1 MMMKKTGKLGRQVLH
16 SLAAMS
22 VLCAGGLFASGNAE
36 AAAVQ
41 EADVYNNKTIDTAYN
56 ISADQFNP
64 GQDAGLIITTS
75 DPDASSW
82 GVDVGTVNFNGA
94 VNIET
99 STDAGVKSA
108 LSIDKTRADIGTL
121 NFNNDLTLKAAAG
134 QYAIYIQDDSGGT
147 GRYLTLDINTNGNS
161 TVQITGDI
169 YGQKEQGQY
178 QNLEVNINLNLT
190 NERSYWAGD
199 FVSPGNG
206 FRTDLRLSNGAVW
219 YPGKD
224 VYKINSTPNW
234 SDDDQ
239 FTIESDGGIIDIYHS
254 QPGEARQNKES
265 GRTFTVKDIDFDDF
279 SGANGTTFRI
289 GSNIE
294 AGWSDKIVLNG
305 KAGITGTDQY
315 YIQIVADPSI
325 KSADATI
332 DLASQKIVVA
342 QIDGTNLTKDNTN
355 FTGKTYE
362 GAEID
367 AGLTIID
374 LTPEL
379 KYDDASS
386 GWIIDKMK
394 VGKGSSGEKGS
405 ALVLAEAGAANSMN
419 IASAWRGE
427 NNDLLRRMG
436 DLRGSSDEAGA
447 WVRMYGGEN
456 KVSRGQSTNMTYK
469 AVQGG
474 YDKATTLKNGRLFTG
489 FAVSHLD
496 GDASGSGIDGD
507 INSTMFGLYGSYAGN
522 RGHFADLIVKY
533 GRVNSDF
540 NTDKNGNS
548 YDSDYGSN
556 GFSIT
561 TEYGYRQNLKDDFYI
576 EPQAELTYSHIGSS
590 DYTMSLNGKEGAAVY
605 NDAFKSLIGRVG
617 FTLGRQQ
624 EAGNIYAK
632 LSLAHEFQGD
642 IATQASYG
650 DVTRNYTTGGSDT
663 WVEYGIGFNNKLSK
677 GTNLYGEIER
687 TTGSIVKT
695 KWRANLGLR
704 YSF

>member
-22 VLCAGGLFASGNAE
+22 VLCAGGLFATGNAE

-56 ISADQFNP
+56 ISADQFNA
-64 GQDAGLIITTS
+64 GQNAGLFITTS
-75 DPDASSW
+75 DPKAQY
-82 GVDVGTVNFNGA
+82 GADVGTVDFNWA

-99 STDAGVKSA
+99 STASA
-108 LSIDKTRADIGTL
+108 LFIDGTKVFDGTL

-134 QYAIYIQDDSGGT
+134 QYAIYIQDNRGT
-147 GRYLTLDINTNGNS
+147 NASCTLNINPNGKS
-161 TVQITGDI
+161 TVRITGDI
-169 YGQKEQGQY
+169 YPEISQGGTDR
-178 QNLEVNINLNLT
+178 VVNLNLA
-190 NERSYWAGD
+190 NEQSYWAGD
-199 FVSPGNG
+199 IDDEHLTEKKLN
-206 FRTDLRLSNGAVW
+206 TNLKLSNGAVW
-219 YPGKD
+219 YTGKD
-224 VYKINSTPNW
+224 AYKINTE
-234 SDDDQ
+234 SDDI
-239 FTIESDGGIIDIYHS
+239 FTIKSDSGIIDIYHS
-254 QPGEARQNKES
+254 QPGEARQNKDS
-265 GRTFTVKDIDFDDF
+265 GRTFTVNDVDDDF

-332 DLASQKIVVA
+332 DLASKKIVLA
-342 QIDGTNLTKDNTN
+342 QVDGTNLTKDNTK

-379 KYDDASS
+379 KYDDTSS

-405 ALVLAEAGAANSMN
+405 ALVMAEAGAANSMN

-632 LSLAHEFQGD
+632 LSLGHEFQGD

-663 WVEYGIGFNNKLSK
+663 WIEYGIGFNNQLSK

>member
-22 VLCAGGLFASGNAE
+22 VLCAGGLFATGNAE

-56 ISADQFNP
+56 ISADQFNA
-64 GQDAGLIITTS
+64 GQNAGLFITTS
-75 DPDASSW
+75 DPKAQY
-82 GVDVGTVNFNGA
+82 GADVGTVDFNGA

-99 STDAGVKSA
+99 STASA
-108 LSIDKTRADIGTL
+108 LFIDGTKVFDGTL

-134 QYAIYIQDDSGGT
+134 QYAIYIQDNRGT
-147 GRYLTLDINTNGNS
+147 NASCTLNINPNGKS
-161 TVQITGDI
+161 TVRITGDI
-169 YGQKEQGQY
+169 YPEISQGGTDR
-178 QNLEVNINLNLT
+178 VVNLNLA
-190 NERSYWAGD
+190 NEQSYWAGD
-199 FVSPGNG
+199 IDDEHLTEKKLN
-206 FRTDLRLSNGAVW
+206 TNLKLSNGAVW
-219 YPGKD
+219 YTGKD
-224 VYKINSTPNW
+224 AYKINTE
-234 SDDDQ
+234 SDDI
-239 FTIESDGGIIDIYHS
+239 FTIKSDSGIIDIYHS
-254 QPGEARQNKES
+254 QPGEARQNKDS
-265 GRTFTVKDIDFDDF
+265 GRTFTVNDVDDDF

-332 DLASQKIVVA
+332 DLASKKIVLA
-342 QIDGTNLTKDNTN
+342 QVDGTNLTKDNTK

-379 KYDDASS
+379 KYDDTSS

-405 ALVLAEAGAANSMN
+405 ALVMAEAGAANSMN

-456 KVSRGQSTNMTYK
+456 KVSRGQSTNMTYR

-663 WVEYGIGFNNKLSK
+663 WIEYGIGFNNQLSK

>member
-1 MMMKKTGKLGRQVLH
+1 MKKTGKLGRQVLH

-22 VLCAGGLFASGNAE
+22 VLCAGGLFATGNAE

-56 ISADQFNP
+56 ISADQFNA
-64 GQDAGLIITTS
+64 GQNAGLFITTS
-75 DPDASSW
+75 DPKAQY
-82 GVDVGTVNFNGA
+82 GADVGTVDFNGA

-99 STDAGVKSA
+99 STASA
-108 LSIDKTRADIGTL
+108 LFIDGTKVFDGTL

-134 QYAIYIQDDSGGT
+134 QYAIYIQDNRGT
-147 GRYLTLDINTNGNS
+147 NASCTLNINPNGKS
-161 TVQITGDI
+161 TVRITGDI
-169 YGQKEQGQY
+169 YPEISQGGTDR
-178 QNLEVNINLNLT
+178 VVNLNLA
-190 NERSYWAGD
+190 NEQSYWAGD
-199 FVSPGNG
+199 IDDEHLTEKKLN
-206 FRTDLRLSNGAVW
+206 TNLKLSNGAVW
-219 YPGKD
+219 YTGKD
-224 VYKINSTPNW
+224 AYKINTE
-234 SDDDQ
+234 SDDI
-239 FTIESDGGIIDIYHS
+239 FTIKSDSGIIDIYHS
-254 QPGEARQNKES
+254 QPGEARQNKDS
-265 GRTFTVKDIDFDDF
+265 GRTFTVNDVDDDF

-332 DLASQKIVVA
+332 DLASKKIVLA
-342 QIDGTNLTKDNTN
+342 QVDGTNLTKDNTK

-379 KYDDASS
+379 KYDDTSS

-405 ALVLAEAGAANSMN
+405 ALVMAEAGAANSMN

-533 GRVNSDF
+533 GRVNRDF

-663 WVEYGIGFNNKLSK
+663 WIEYGIGFNNQLSK

>member
-22 VLCAGGLFASGNAE
+22 VLCAGGLFATGNAE

-56 ISADQFNP
+56 ISADQFNA
-64 GQDAGLIITTS
+64 GQNAGLFITTS
-75 DPDASSW
+75 DPKAQY
-82 GVDVGTVNFNGA
+82 GADVGTVDFNGA

-99 STDAGVKSA
+99 STASA
-108 LSIDKTRADIGTL
+108 LFIDGTKVFDGTL

-134 QYAIYIQDDSGGT
+134 QYAIYIQDNRGT
-147 GRYLTLDINTNGNS
+147 NASCTLNINPNGKS
-161 TVQITGDI
+161 TVRITGDI
-169 YGQKEQGQY
+169 YPEISQGGTDR
-178 QNLEVNINLNLT
+178 VVNLNLA
-190 NERSYWAGD
+190 NEQSYWAGD
-199 FVSPGNG
+199 IDDEHLTEKKLN
-206 FRTDLRLSNGAVW
+206 TNLKLSNGAVW
-219 YPGKD
+219 YTGKD
-224 VYKINSTPNW
+224 AYKINTE
-234 SDDDQ
+234 SDDI
-239 FTIESDGGIIDIYHS
+239 FTIKSDSGIIDIYHS
-254 QPGEARQNKES
+254 QPGEARQNKDS
-265 GRTFTVKDIDFDDF
+265 GRTFTVNDVDDDF

-332 DLASQKIVVA
+332 DLASKKIVLA
-342 QIDGTNLTKDNTN
+342 QVDGTNLTKDNTK

-379 KYDDASS
+379 KYDDTSS

-405 ALVLAEAGAANSMN
+405 ALVMAEAGAANSMN

-507 INSTMFGLYGSYAGN
+507 INSTMFGLYGSYVGN

-590 DYTMSLNGKEGAAVY
+590 DYTMSLNGKEGVAVY

-632 LSLAHEFQGD
+632 LLLAHEFQGD

-663 WVEYGIGFNNKLSK
+663 WIEYGIGFNNQLSK

>member
-22 VLCAGGLFASGNAE
+22 VLCAGGLFATGNAE

-56 ISADQFNP
+56 ISADQFNA
-64 GQDAGLIITTS
+64 GQNAGLFITTS
-75 DPDASSW
+75 DPKAQY
-82 GVDVGTVNFNGA
+82 GADVGTVDFNGA

-99 STDAGVKSA
+99 STASA
-108 LSIDKTRADIGTL
+108 LFIDGTKVFDGTL

-134 QYAIYIQDDSGGT
+134 QYAIYIQDNRGT
-147 GRYLTLDINTNGNS
+147 NASCTLNINPNGKS
-161 TVQITGDI
+161 TVRITGDI
-169 YGQKEQGQY
+169 YPEISQGGTDR
-178 QNLEVNINLNLT
+178 VVNLNLA
-190 NERSYWAGD
+190 NEQSYWAGD
-199 FVSPGNG
+199 IDDEHLTEKKLN
-206 FRTDLRLSNGAVW
+206 TNLKLSNGAVW
-219 YPGKD
+219 YTGKD
-224 VYKINSTPNW
+224 AYKINTE
-234 SDDDQ
+234 SDDI
-239 FTIESDGGIIDIYHS
+239 FTIKSDSGIIDIYHS
-254 QPGEARQNKES
+254 QPGEARQNKDS
-265 GRTFTVKDIDFDDF
+265 GRTFTVNDVDDDF

-332 DLASQKIVVA
+332 DLASKKIVLA
-342 QIDGTNLTKDNTN
+342 QVDGTNLTKDNTK

-379 KYDDASS
+379 KYDDTSS

-394 VGKGSSGEKGS
+394 VGKGS
-405 ALVLAEAGAANSMN
+405 ALVMAEAGAANSMN

-663 WVEYGIGFNNKLSK
+663 WIEYGIGFNNQLSK

>member
-1 MMMKKTGKLGRQVLH
+1 MMMKKTGKLGRQGLH

-22 VLCAGGLFASGNAE
+22 VLCAGGLFATGNAE

-56 ISADQFNP
+56 ISADQFNA
-64 GQDAGLIITTS
+64 GQNAGLFITTS
-75 DPDASSW
+75 DPKAQY
-82 GVDVGTVNFNGA
+82 GADVGTVDFNGA

-99 STDAGVKSA
+99 STASA
-108 LSIDKTRADIGTL
+108 LFIDGTKVFDGTL

-134 QYAIYIQDDSGGT
+134 QYAIYIQDNRGT
-147 GRYLTLDINTNGNS
+147 NASCTLNINPNGKS
-161 TVQITGDI
+161 TVRITGDI
-169 YGQKEQGQY
+169 YPEISQGGTDR
-178 QNLEVNINLNLT
+178 VVNLNLA
-190 NERSYWAGD
+190 NEQSYWAGD
-199 FVSPGNG
+199 IDDEHLTEKKLN
-206 FRTDLRLSNGAVW
+206 TNLKLSNGAVW
-219 YPGKD
+219 YTGKD
-224 VYKINSTPNW
+224 AYKINTE
-234 SDDDQ
+234 SDDI
-239 FTIESDGGIIDIYHS
+239 FTIKSDSGIIDIYHS
-254 QPGEARQNKES
+254 QPGEARQNKDS
-265 GRTFTVKDIDFDDF
+265 GRTFTVNDVDDDF

-332 DLASQKIVVA
+332 DLASKKIVLA
-342 QIDGTNLTKDNTN
+342 QVDGTNLTKDNTK

-379 KYDDASS
+379 KYDDTSS

-405 ALVLAEAGAANSMN
+405 ALVMAEAGAANSMN

-663 WVEYGIGFNNKLSK
+663 WIEYGIGFNNQLSK

>member
-22 VLCAGGLFASGNAE
+22 VLCAGGLFATGNAE

-56 ISADQFNP
+56 ISADQFNA
-64 GQDAGLIITTS
+64 GQNAGLFITTS
-75 DPDASSW
+75 DPKAQY
-82 GVDVGTVNFNGA
+82 GADVGTVDFNGA

-99 STDAGVKSA
+99 STASA
-108 LSIDKTRADIGTL
+108 LFIDGTKVFDGTL

-134 QYAIYIQDDSGGT
+134 QYAIYIQDNRGT
-147 GRYLTLDINTNGNS
+147 NASCTLNINPNGKS
-161 TVQITGDI
+161 TVRITGDI
-169 YGQKEQGQY
+169 YPEISQGGTDR
-178 QNLEVNINLNLT
+178 VVNLNLA
-190 NERSYWAGD
+190 NEQSYWAGD
-199 FVSPGNG
+199 IDDEHLTEKKLN
-206 FRTDLRLSNGAVW
+206 TNLKLSNEAVW
-219 YPGKD
+219 YTEKD
-224 VYKINSTPNW
+224 AYKINTE
-234 SDDDQ
+234 SDDI
-239 FTIESDGGIIDIYHS
+239 FTIKSDSGIIDIYHS
-254 QPGEARQNKES
+254 QPGEARQNKDS
-265 GRTFTVKDIDFDDF
+265 GRTFTVNDVDDDF

-332 DLASQKIVVA
+332 DLASKKIVLA
-342 QIDGTNLTKDNTN
+342 QVDGTNLTKDNTK

-379 KYDDASS
+379 KYDDTSS

-405 ALVLAEAGAANSMN
+405 ALVMAEAGAANSMN

-663 WVEYGIGFNNKLSK
+663 WIEYGIGFNNQLSK

>member
-1 MMMKKTGKLGRQVLH
+1 MKKTGKLGRQVLH

-56 ISADQFNP
+56 ISADQFNA
-64 GQDAGLIITTS
+64 GQNAGLFITTS
-75 DPDASSW
+75 DPKAQY
-82 GVDVGTVNFNGA
+82 GADVGTVDFNGA

-99 STDAGVKSA
+99 STASA
-108 LSIDKTRADIGTL
+108 FFIDGTKVFSGTL

-134 QYAIYIQDDSGGT
+134 QYAIYIQDNRGT
-147 GRYLTLDINTNGNS
+147 NASCTLNINPNGNS
-161 TVQITGDI
+161 TVRITGDI
-169 YGQKEQGQY
+169 YPEISQGGTDR
-178 QNLEVNINLNLT
+178 VVNLNLT
-190 NERSYWAGD
+190 NEQSYWAGD
-199 FVSPGNG
+199 IDDEHLTEKKLN
-206 FRTDLRLSNGAVW
+206 TNLKLSNGAVW
-219 YPGKD
+219 YTGKD
-224 VYKINSTPNW
+224 AYKINTE
-234 SDDDQ
+234 SDDI
-239 FTIESDGGIIDIYHS
+239 FTIKSDSGIIDIYHS
-254 QPGEARQNKES
+254 QPGEARQNKDS
-265 GRTFTVKDIDFDDF
+265 GRTFTVNDVDDDF

-447 WVRMYGGEN
+447 WVRMY
-456 KVSRGQSTNMTYK
+456 
-469 AVQGG
+469 
-474 YDKATTLKNGRLFTG
+474 
-489 FAVSHLD
+489 

>member
-22 VLCAGGLFASGNAE
+22 VLCAGGLFATGNAE

-56 ISADQFNP
+56 ISADQFNA
-64 GQDAGLIITTS
+64 GQNAGLFITTS
-75 DPDASSW
+75 DPKAQY
-82 GVDVGTVNFNGA
+82 GADVGTVDFNGA

-99 STDAGVKSA
+99 STASA
-108 LSIDKTRADIGTL
+108 LFIDGTKVFDGTL

-134 QYAIYIQDDSGGT
+134 QYAIYIQDNRGT
-147 GRYLTLDINTNGNS
+147 NASCTLNINPNGKS
-161 TVQITGDI
+161 TVRITGDI
-169 YGQKEQGQY
+169 YPEISQGGTDR
-178 QNLEVNINLNLT
+178 VVNLNLA
-190 NERSYWAGD
+190 NEQSYWAGD
-199 FVSPGNG
+199 IDDEHLTEKKLN
-206 FRTDLRLSNGAVW
+206 TNLKLSNGAVW
-219 YPGKD
+219 YTGKD
-224 VYKINSTPNW
+224 AYKINTE
-234 SDDDQ
+234 SDDI
-239 FTIESDGGIIDIYHS
+239 FTIKSDSGIIDIYHS
-254 QPGEARQNKES
+254 QPGEARQNKDS
-265 GRTFTVKDIDFDDF
+265 GRTFTVNDVDDDF

-305 KAGITGTDQY
+305 KAGLTGTDQY

-332 DLASQKIVVA
+332 DLASKKIVLA
-342 QIDGTNLTKDNTN
+342 QVDGTNLTKDNTK

-379 KYDDASS
+379 KYDDTSS

-405 ALVLAEAGAANSMN
+405 ALVMAEAGAANSMN

-663 WVEYGIGFNNKLSK
+663 WIEYGIGFNNQLSK

>member
-22 VLCAGGLFASGNAE
+22 VLCAGGLFATGNAE

-56 ISADQFNP
+56 ISADQFNA
-64 GQDAGLIITTS
+64 GQNAGLFITTS
-75 DPDASSW
+75 DPKAQY
-82 GVDVGTVNFNGA
+82 GADVGTVDFNGA

-99 STDAGVKSA
+99 STASA
-108 LSIDKTRADIGTL
+108 LFIDGTKVFDGTL

-134 QYAIYIQDDSGGT
+134 QYAIYIQDNRGT
-147 GRYLTLDINTNGNS
+147 NASCTLNINPNGKS
-161 TVQITGDI
+161 TVRITGDI
-169 YGQKEQGQY
+169 YPEISQGGTDR
-178 QNLEVNINLNLT
+178 VVNLNLA
-190 NERSYWAGD
+190 NEQSYWAGD
-199 FVSPGNG
+199 IDDEHLTEKKLN
-206 FRTDLRLSNGAVW
+206 TNLKLSNGAVW
-219 YPGKD
+219 YTGKD
-224 VYKINSTPNW
+224 AYKINTE
-234 SDDDQ
+234 SDDI
-239 FTIESDGGIIDIYHS
+239 FTIKSDSGIIDIYHS
-254 QPGEARQNKES
+254 QPGEARQNKDS
-265 GRTFTVKDIDFDDF
+265 GRTFTVNDVDDDF

-332 DLASQKIVVA
+332 DLASKKIVLA
-342 QIDGTNLTKDNTN
+342 QVDGTNLTKDNTK

-379 KYDDASS
+379 KYDDTSS

-405 ALVLAEAGAANSMN
+405 ALVMAEAGAANSMN

-663 WVEYGIGFNNKLSK
+663 WIEYGIGFNNQLSK
-677 GTNLYGEIER
+677 GTNLYGEIAR

>member
-56 ISADQFNP
+56 ISADQFNA
-64 GQDAGLIITTS
+64 GQNAGLFITTS
-75 DPDASSW
+75 DPKAQY
-82 GVDVGTVNFNGA
+82 GADVGTVDFNGA

-99 STDAGVKSA
+99 STASA
-108 LSIDKTRADIGTL
+108 FFIDGTKVFSGTL

-134 QYAIYIQDDSGGT
+134 QYAIYIQDNRGT
-147 GRYLTLDINTNGNS
+147 NASCTLNINPNGNS
-161 TVQITGDI
+161 TVRITGDI
-169 YGQKEQGQY
+169 YPEISQGGTDR
-178 QNLEVNINLNLT
+178 VVNLNLT
-190 NERSYWAGD
+190 NEQSYWAGD
-199 FVSPGNG
+199 IDDEHLTEKKLN
-206 FRTDLRLSNGAVW
+206 TNLKLSNGAVW
-219 YPGKD
+219 YTGKD
-224 VYKINSTPNW
+224 AYKINTE
-234 SDDDQ
+234 SDDI
-239 FTIESDGGIIDIYHS
+239 FTIKSDSGIIDIYHS
-254 QPGEARQNKES
+254 QPGEARQNKDS
-265 GRTFTVKDIDFDDF
+265 GRTFTVNDVDDDF

-447 WVRMYGGEN
+447 WVRMYG
-456 KVSRGQSTNMTYK
+456 
-469 AVQGG
+469 
-474 YDKATTLKNGRLFTG
+474 
-489 FAVSHLD
+489 
-496 GDASGSGIDGD
+496 DASGSGIDGD

-540 NTDKNGNS
+540 KTDKNGNS

-617 FTLGRQQ
+617 FTLGR
-624 EAGNIYAK
+624 
-632 LSLAHEFQGD
+632 
-642 IATQASYG
+642 
-650 DVTRNYTTGGSDT
+650 
-663 WVEYGIGFNNKLSK
+663 
-677 GTNLYGEIER
+677 
-687 TTGSIVKT
+687 
-695 KWRANLGLR
+695 
-704 YSF
+704 

>member
-1 MMMKKTGKLGRQVLH
+1 MKKTGKLGRQVLH

-22 VLCAGGLFASGNAE
+22 VLCAGGLFATGNAE

-56 ISADQFNP
+56 ISADQFNA
-64 GQDAGLIITTS
+64 GQNAGLFITTS
-75 DPDASSW
+75 DPKAQY
-82 GVDVGTVNFNGA
+82 GADVGTVDFNGA

-99 STDAGVKSA
+99 STASA
-108 LSIDKTRADIGTL
+108 LFIDGTKVFDGTL

-134 QYAIYIQDDSGGT
+134 QYAIYIQDNRGT
-147 GRYLTLDINTNGNS
+147 NASCTLNINPNGKS
-161 TVQITGDI
+161 TVRITGDI
-169 YGQKEQGQY
+169 YPEISQGGTDR
-178 QNLEVNINLNLT
+178 VVNLNLT
-190 NERSYWAGD
+190 NEQSYWAGD
-199 FVSPGNG
+199 IDDEHLTEKKLN
-206 FRTDLRLSNGAVW
+206 TNLKLSNGAVW
-219 YPGKD
+219 YTGKD
-224 VYKINSTPNW
+224 AYKINTE
-234 SDDDQ
+234 SDDI
-239 FTIESDGGIIDIYHS
+239 FTIKSDSGIIDIYHS
-254 QPGEARQNKES
+254 QPGEARQNKDS
-265 GRTFTVKDIDFDDF
+265 GRTFTVNDVDDDF

-332 DLASQKIVVA
+332 DLASKKIVVA
-342 QIDGTNLTKDNTN
+342 QVDGTNLTKDNTK

-362 GAEID
+362 EAEID

-379 KYDDASS
+379 KYDDTSS

-405 ALVLAEAGAANSMN
+405 ALVMAEAGAANSMN

-663 WVEYGIGFNNKLSK
+663 WIEYGIGFNNQLSK

-695 KWRANLGLR
+695 KWRTNLGLR

>member
-22 VLCAGGLFASGNAE
+22 VLCAGGLFATGNAE

-56 ISADQFNP
+56 ISADQFNA
-64 GQDAGLIITTS
+64 GQNAGLFITTS
-75 DPDASSW
+75 DPKAQY
-82 GVDVGTVNFNGA
+82 GADVGTVDFNGA

-99 STDAGVKSA
+99 STASA
-108 LSIDKTRADIGTL
+108 LFIDGTKVFDGTL

-134 QYAIYIQDDSGGT
+134 QYAIYIQDNRGT
-147 GRYLTLDINTNGNS
+147 NASCTLNINPNGKS
-161 TVQITGDI
+161 TVRITGDI
-169 YGQKEQGQY
+169 YPEISQGGTDR
-178 QNLEVNINLNLT
+178 VVNLNLA
-190 NERSYWAGD
+190 NEQSYWAGD
-199 FVSPGNG
+199 IDDEHLTEKKLN
-206 FRTDLRLSNGAVW
+206 TNLKLSNGAVW
-219 YPGKD
+219 YTGKD
-224 VYKINSTPNW
+224 AYKINTE
-234 SDDDQ
+234 SDDI
-239 FTIESDGGIIDIYHS
+239 FTIKSDSGIIDIYHS
-254 QPGEARQNKES
+254 QPGEARQNKDS
-265 GRTFTVKDIDFDDF
+265 GRTFTVNDVDDDF

-294 AGWSDKIVLNG
+294 AGWSDKILLNG

-332 DLASQKIVVA
+332 DLASKKIVLA
-342 QIDGTNLTKDNTN
+342 QVDGTNLTKDNTK

-379 KYDDASS
+379 KYDDTSS

-405 ALVLAEAGAANSMN
+405 ALVMAEAGAANSMN

-663 WVEYGIGFNNKLSK
+663 WIEYGIGFNNQLSK

>member
-22 VLCAGGLFASGNAE
+22 VLCAGGLFATGNAE

-56 ISADQFNP
+56 ISADQFNA
-64 GQDAGLIITTS
+64 GQNAGLFITTS
-75 DPDASSW
+75 DPKAQY
-82 GVDVGTVNFNGA
+82 GADVGTVDFNGA

-99 STDAGVKSA
+99 STASA
-108 LSIDKTRADIGTL
+108 LFIDGTKVFDGTL

-134 QYAIYIQDDSGGT
+134 QYAIYIQDNRGT
-147 GRYLTLDINTNGNS
+147 NASCTLNINPNGKS
-161 TVQITGDI
+161 TVRITGDI
-169 YGQKEQGQY
+169 YPEISQGGTDR
-178 QNLEVNINLNLT
+178 VVNLNLT
-190 NERSYWAGD
+190 NEQSYWAGD
-199 FVSPGNG
+199 IDDEHLTEKKLDTN
-206 FRTDLRLSNGAVW
+206 LKLSNGAVW
-219 YPGKD
+219 YTGKD
-224 VYKINSTPNW
+224 AYKINTE
-234 SDDDQ
+234 SDDI
-239 FTIESDGGIIDIYHS
+239 FTIKSDSGIIDIYHS
-254 QPGEARQNKES
+254 QPGEARQNKDS
-265 GRTFTVKDIDFDDF
+265 GRTFTVNDVDDDF

-332 DLASQKIVVA
+332 DLASKKIVVA
-342 QIDGTNLTKDNTN
+342 QVDGTNLTKDNTK

-379 KYDDASS
+379 KYDDTSS

-405 ALVLAEAGAANSMN
+405 ALVMAEAGAANSMN

-663 WVEYGIGFNNKLSK
+663 WIEYGIGFNNQLSK

-695 KWRANLGLR
+695 KWRTNLGLR

>member
-22 VLCAGGLFASGNAE
+22 VLCAGGLFATGNAE

-56 ISADQFNP
+56 ISADQFNA
-64 GQDAGLIITTS
+64 GQNAGLFITTS
-75 DPDASSW
+75 DPKAQY
-82 GVDVGTVNFNGA
+82 GADVGTVDFNGA

-99 STDAGVKSA
+99 STASA
-108 LSIDKTRADIGTL
+108 LFIDGTKVFDGTL

-134 QYAIYIQDDSGGT
+134 QYAIYIQDNRGT
-147 GRYLTLDINTNGNS
+147 NASCTLNINPNGKS
-161 TVQITGDI
+161 TVRITGDI
-169 YGQKEQGQY
+169 YPEISQGGTDR
-178 QNLEVNINLNLT
+178 VVNLNLA
-190 NERSYWAGD
+190 NEQSYWAGD
-199 FVSPGNG
+199 IDDEHLTEKKLN
-206 FRTDLRLSNGAVW
+206 TNLKLSNGAVW
-219 YPGKD
+219 YTGKD
-224 VYKINSTPNW
+224 AYKINTE
-234 SDDDQ
+234 SDDI
-239 FTIESDGGIIDIYHS
+239 FTIKSDSGIIDIYHS
-254 QPGEARQNKES
+254 QPGEARQNKDS
-265 GRTFTVKDIDFDDF
+265 GRTFTVNDVDDDF

-332 DLASQKIVVA
+332 DLASKKIVLA
-342 QIDGTNLTKDNTN
+342 QVDGTNLTKDNTK

-379 KYDDASS
+379 KYDDISS

-405 ALVLAEAGAANSMN
+405 ALVMAEAGAANSMN

-663 WVEYGIGFNNKLSK
+663 WIEYGIGFNNQLSK

>member
-22 VLCAGGLFASGNAE
+22 VLCAGGLFATGNAE

-56 ISADQFNP
+56 ISADQFNA
-64 GQDAGLIITTS
+64 GQNAGLFITTS
-75 DPDASSW
+75 DPKAQY
-82 GVDVGTVNFNGA
+82 GADVGTVDFNGA

-99 STDAGVKSA
+99 STASA
-108 LSIDKTRADIGTL
+108 LFIDGTKVFDGTL

-134 QYAIYIQDDSGGT
+134 QYAIYIQDNRGT
-147 GRYLTLDINTNGNS
+147 NASCTLNINPNGKS
-161 TVQITGDI
+161 TVRITGDI
-169 YGQKEQGQY
+169 YPEISQGGTDR
-178 QNLEVNINLNLT
+178 VVNLNLA
-190 NERSYWAGD
+190 NEQSYWAGD
-199 FVSPGNG
+199 IDDEHLTEKKLN
-206 FRTDLRLSNGAVW
+206 TNLKLSNGAVW
-219 YPGKD
+219 YTGKD
-224 VYKINSTPNW
+224 AYKINTE
-234 SDDDQ
+234 SDDI
-239 FTIESDGGIIDIYHS
+239 FTIKSDSGIIDIYHS
-254 QPGEARQNKES
+254 QPGEARQNKDS
-265 GRTFTVKDIDFDDF
+265 GRTFTVNDVDDDF

-332 DLASQKIVVA
+332 DLASKKIVLA
-342 QIDGTNLTKDNTN
+342 QVDGTNLTKDNTK

-379 KYDDASS
+379 KYDDTSS

-405 ALVLAEAGAANSMN
+405 ALVMAEAGAANSMN

-632 LSLAHEFQGD
+632 LSLGHEFQGD

-663 WVEYGIGFNNKLSK
+663 WIEYGIGFNNQLSK

>member
-22 VLCAGGLFASGNAE
+22 VLCAGGLFATGNAE

-56 ISADQFNP
+56 ISADQFNA
-64 GQDAGLIITTS
+64 GQNAGLFITTS
-75 DPDASSW
+75 DPKAQY
-82 GVDVGTVNFNGA
+82 GADVGTVDFNGA

-99 STDAGVKSA
+99 STASA
-108 LSIDKTRADIGTL
+108 LFIDGTKVFDGTL

-134 QYAIYIQDDSGGT
+134 QYAIYIQDNRGT
-147 GRYLTLDINTNGNS
+147 NASCTLNINPNGKS
-161 TVQITGDI
+161 TVRITGDI
-169 YGQKEQGQY
+169 YPEISQGGTDR
-178 QNLEVNINLNLT
+178 VVNLNLT
-190 NERSYWAGD
+190 NEQSYWAGD
-199 FVSPGNG
+199 IDDEHLTEKKLN
-206 FRTDLRLSNGAVW
+206 TNLKLSNGAVW
-219 YPGKD
+219 YTGKD
-224 VYKINSTPNW
+224 AYKINTE
-234 SDDDQ
+234 SDDI
-239 FTIESDGGIIDIYHS
+239 FTIKSDSGIIDIYHS
-254 QPGEARQNKES
+254 QPGEARQNKDS
-265 GRTFTVKDIDFDDF
+265 GRTFTVNDVDDDF

-332 DLASQKIVVA
+332 DLASKKIVVA
-342 QIDGTNLTKDNTN
+342 QVDGTNLTKDNTK

-362 GAEID
+362 RAEID

-379 KYDDASS
+379 KYDDTSS

-405 ALVLAEAGAANSMN
+405 ALVMAEAGAANSMN

-624 EAGNIYAK
+624 EVGNIYAK

-663 WVEYGIGFNNKLSK
+663 WIEYGIGFNNQLSK

>member
-56 ISADQFNP
+56 ISADQFNA
-64 GQDAGLIITTS
+64 GQNAGLFITTS
-75 DPDASSW
+75 DPKAQY
-82 GVDVGTVNFNGA
+82 GADVGTVDFNGA

-99 STDAGVKSA
+99 STASA
-108 LSIDKTRADIGTL
+108 FFIDGTKVFSGTL

-134 QYAIYIQDDSGGT
+134 QYAIYIQDNRGT
-147 GRYLTLDINTNGNS
+147 NASCTLNINPNGNS
-161 TVQITGDI
+161 TVRITGDI
-169 YGQKEQGQY
+169 YPEISQGGTDR
-178 QNLEVNINLNLT
+178 VVNLNLT
-190 NERSYWAGD
+190 NEQSYWAGD
-199 FVSPGNG
+199 IDDEHLTEKKLN
-206 FRTDLRLSNGAVW
+206 TNLKLSNGAVW
-219 YPGKD
+219 YTGKD
-224 VYKINSTPNW
+224 AYKINTE
-234 SDDDQ
+234 SDDI
-239 FTIESDGGIIDIYHS
+239 FTIKSDSGIIDIYHS
-254 QPGEARQNKES
+254 QPGEARQNKDS
-265 GRTFTVKDIDFDDF
+265 GRTFTVNDVDDDF

-427 NNDLLRRMG
+427 NNDLLHRMG

-447 WVRMYGGEN
+447 WVRMY
-456 KVSRGQSTNMTYK
+456 
-469 AVQGG
+469 
-474 YDKATTLKNGRLFTG
+474 
-489 FAVSHLD
+489 

-617 FTLGRQQ
+617 FTLGR
-624 EAGNIYAK
+624 
-632 LSLAHEFQGD
+632 
-642 IATQASYG
+642 
-650 DVTRNYTTGGSDT
+650 
-663 WVEYGIGFNNKLSK
+663 
-677 GTNLYGEIER
+677 
-687 TTGSIVKT
+687 
-695 KWRANLGLR
+695 
-704 YSF
+704 

>member
-22 VLCAGGLFASGNAE
+22 VLCAGGLFATGNAE

-56 ISADQFNP
+56 ISADQFNA
-64 GQDAGLIITTS
+64 GQNAGLFITTS
-75 DPDASSW
+75 DPKAQY
-82 GVDVGTVNFNGA
+82 GADVGTVDFNGA

-99 STDAGVKSA
+99 STASA
-108 LSIDKTRADIGTL
+108 LFIDGTKVFDGTL

-134 QYAIYIQDDSGGT
+134 QYAIYIQDNRGT
-147 GRYLTLDINTNGNS
+147 NASCTLNINHNGKS
-161 TVQITGDI
+161 TVRITGDI
-169 YGQKEQGQY
+169 YPEISQGGTDR
-178 QNLEVNINLNLT
+178 VVNLNLT
-190 NERSYWAGD
+190 NEQSYWAGD
-199 FVSPGNG
+199 IDDEHLTEKKLN
-206 FRTDLRLSNGAVW
+206 TNLKLSNGAVW
-219 YPGKD
+219 YTGKD
-224 VYKINSTPNW
+224 AYKINTE
-234 SDDDQ
+234 SDDI
-239 FTIESDGGIIDIYHS
+239 FTIKSDSGIIDIYHS
-254 QPGEARQNKES
+254 QPGEARQNKDS
-265 GRTFTVKDIDFDDF
+265 GRTFTVNDVDDDF

-332 DLASQKIVVA
+332 DLASKKIVVA
-342 QIDGTNLTKDNTN
+342 QVDGTNLTKDNTK

-379 KYDDASS
+379 KYDDTSS

-405 ALVLAEAGAANSMN
+405 ALVMAEAGAANSMN

-663 WVEYGIGFNNKLSK
+663 WIEYGIGFNNQLSK

-695 KWRANLGLR
+695 KWRTNLGLR

>member
-1 MMMKKTGKLGRQVLH
+1 MKKTGKLGRQVLH

-22 VLCAGGLFASGNAE
+22 VLCAGGLFATGNAE

-56 ISADQFNP
+56 ISADQFNA
-64 GQDAGLIITTS
+64 GQNAGLFITTS
-75 DPDASSW
+75 DPKAQY
-82 GVDVGTVNFNGA
+82 GADVGTVDFNGA

-99 STDAGVKSA
+99 STASA
-108 LSIDKTRADIGTL
+108 LFIDGTKVFDGTL

-134 QYAIYIQDDSGGT
+134 QYAIYIQDNRGT
-147 GRYLTLDINTNGNS
+147 NASCTLNINPNGKS
-161 TVQITGDI
+161 TVRITGDI
-169 YGQKEQGQY
+169 YPEISQGGTDR
-178 QNLEVNINLNLT
+178 VVNLNLT
-190 NERSYWAGD
+190 NEQSYWAGD
-199 FVSPGNG
+199 IDDEHLTEKKLN
-206 FRTDLRLSNGAVW
+206 TNLKLSNGAVW
-219 YPGKD
+219 YTGKD
-224 VYKINSTPNW
+224 AYKINTE
-234 SDDDQ
+234 SDDI
-239 FTIESDGGIIDIYHS
+239 FTIKSDSGIIDIYHS
-254 QPGEARQNKES
+254 QPGEARQNKDS
-265 GRTFTVKDIDFDDF
+265 GRTFTVNDVDDDF

-332 DLASQKIVVA
+332 DLASKKIVVA
-342 QIDGTNLTKDNTN
+342 QVDGTNLTKDNTK

-379 KYDDASS
+379 KYDDTSS

-405 ALVLAEAGAANSMN
+405 ALVMAEAGAANSMN

-663 WVEYGIGFNNKLSK
+663 WIEYGIGFNNQLSK

-695 KWRANLGLR
+695 KWRTNLGLR

>member
-1 MMMKKTGKLGRQVLH
+1 MKKTGKLGRQVLH

-22 VLCAGGLFASGNAE
+22 VLCAGGLFATGNAE

-56 ISADQFNP
+56 ISADQFNA
-64 GQDAGLIITTS
+64 GQNAGLFITTS
-75 DPDASSW
+75 DPKAQY
-82 GVDVGTVNFNGA
+82 GADVGTVDFNGA

-99 STDAGVKSA
+99 STASA
-108 LSIDKTRADIGTL
+108 LFIDGTKVFDGTL

-134 QYAIYIQDDSGGT
+134 QYAIYIQDNRGT
-147 GRYLTLDINTNGNS
+147 NASCTLNINPNGKS
-161 TVQITGDI
+161 TVRITGDI
-169 YGQKEQGQY
+169 YPEISQGGTDR
-178 QNLEVNINLNLT
+178 VVNLNLA
-190 NERSYWAGD
+190 NEQSYWAGD
-199 FVSPGNG
+199 IDDEHLTEKKLN
-206 FRTDLRLSNGAVW
+206 TNLKLSNGAVW
-219 YPGKD
+219 YTGKD
-224 VYKINSTPNW
+224 AYKINTE
-234 SDDDQ
+234 SDDI
-239 FTIESDGGIIDIYHS
+239 FTIKSDSGIIDIYHS
-254 QPGEARQNKES
+254 QPGEARQNKDS
-265 GRTFTVKDIDFDDF
+265 SRTFTVNDVDDDF

-332 DLASQKIVVA
+332 DLASKKIVLA
-342 QIDGTNLTKDNTN
+342 QVDGTNLTKDNTK

-379 KYDDASS
+379 KYDDTSS

-405 ALVLAEAGAANSMN
+405 ALVMAEAGAANSMN

-663 WVEYGIGFNNKLSK
+663 WIEYGIGFNNQLSK

>member
-22 VLCAGGLFASGNAE
+22 VLCAGGLFATGNAE

-56 ISADQFNP
+56 ISADQFNA
-64 GQDAGLIITTS
+64 GQNAGLFITTS
-75 DPDASSW
+75 DPKAQY
-82 GVDVGTVNFNGA
+82 GADVGTVDFNGA

-99 STDAGVKSA
+99 STASA
-108 LSIDKTRADIGTL
+108 LFIDGTKVFDGTL

-134 QYAIYIQDDSGGT
+134 QYAIYIQDNRGT
-147 GRYLTLDINTNGNS
+147 NASCTLNINPNGKS
-161 TVQITGDI
+161 TVRITGDI
-169 YGQKEQGQY
+169 YPEISQGGTDR
-178 QNLEVNINLNLT
+178 VVNLNLA
-190 NERSYWAGD
+190 NEQSYWAGD
-199 FVSPGNG
+199 IDDEHLTEKKLN
-206 FRTDLRLSNGAVW
+206 TNLKLSNGAVW
-219 YPGKD
+219 YTGKD
-224 VYKINSTPNW
+224 AYKINTE
-234 SDDDQ
+234 SDDI
-239 FTIESDGGIIDIYHS
+239 FTIKSDSGIIDIYHS
-254 QPGEARQNKES
+254 QPGEARQNKDS
-265 GRTFTVKDIDFDDF
+265 GRTFTVNDVDDDF

-315 YIQIVADPSI
+315 YIQLVADPSI

-332 DLASQKIVVA
+332 DLASKKIVLA
-342 QIDGTNLTKDNTN
+342 QVDGTNLTKDNTK

-379 KYDDASS
+379 KYDDTSS

-405 ALVLAEAGAANSMN
+405 ALVMAEAGAANSMN

-507 INSTMFGLYGSYAGN
+507 INSTMFGLYGSYAGS
-522 RGHFADLIVKY
+522 RGDFADLIVKY

-663 WVEYGIGFNNKLSK
+663 WIEYGIGFNNQLSK

>member
-22 VLCAGGLFASGNAE
+22 VLCAGGLFATGNAE

-56 ISADQFNP
+56 ISADQFNA
-64 GQDAGLIITTS
+64 GQNAGLFITTS
-75 DPDASSW
+75 DPKAQY
-82 GVDVGTVNFNGA
+82 GADVGTVDFNGA

-99 STDAGVKSA
+99 STASA
-108 LSIDKTRADIGTL
+108 LFIDGTKVFDGTL

-134 QYAIYIQDDSGGT
+134 QYAIYIQDNRGT
-147 GRYLTLDINTNGNS
+147 NASCTLNINPNGKS
-161 TVQITGDI
+161 TVRITGDI
-169 YGQKEQGQY
+169 YPEISQGGTDR
-178 QNLEVNINLNLT
+178 VVNLNLA
-190 NERSYWAGD
+190 NEQSYWAGD
-199 FVSPGNG
+199 IDDEHLTEKKLN
-206 FRTDLRLSNGAVW
+206 TNLKLSNGAVW
-219 YPGKD
+219 YTGKD
-224 VYKINSTPNW
+224 AYKINTE
-234 SDDDQ
+234 SDDI
-239 FTIESDGGIIDIYHS
+239 FTIKSDSGIIDIYHS
-254 QPGEARQNKES
+254 QPGEARQNKDS
-265 GRTFTVKDIDFDDF
+265 GRTFTVNDVDDDF

-294 AGWSDKIVLNG
+294 TGWSDKIVLNG

-332 DLASQKIVVA
+332 DLASKKIVLA
-342 QIDGTNLTKDNTN
+342 QVDGTNLTKDNTK

-379 KYDDASS
+379 KYDDTSS

-405 ALVLAEAGAANSMN
+405 ALVMAEAGAANSMN

-663 WVEYGIGFNNKLSK
+663 WIEYGIGFNNQLSK

>member
-22 VLCAGGLFASGNAE
+22 VLCAGGLFATGNAE

-56 ISADQFNP
+56 ISADQFNA
-64 GQDAGLIITTS
+64 GQNAGLFITTS
-75 DPDASSW
+75 DPKAQY
-82 GVDVGTVNFNGA
+82 GADVGTVDFNGA

-99 STDAGVKSA
+99 STASA
-108 LSIDKTRADIGTL
+108 LFIDGTKVFDGTL

-134 QYAIYIQDDSGGT
+134 QYAIYIQDNRGT
-147 GRYLTLDINTNGNS
+147 NASCTLNINPNENS
-161 TVQITGDI
+161 TVRITGDI
-169 YGQKEQGQY
+169 YPEISQGGTDR
-178 QNLEVNINLNLT
+178 VVNLNLT
-190 NERSYWAGD
+190 NEQSYWAGD
-199 FVSPGNG
+199 IDDEHLTEKKLN
-206 FRTDLRLSNGAVW
+206 TNLKLSNGAVW
-219 YPGKD
+219 YTGKD
-224 VYKINSTPNW
+224 AYKINTE
-234 SDDDQ
+234 SDDI
-239 FTIESDGGIIDIYHS
+239 FTIKSDSGIIDIYHS
-254 QPGEARQNKES
+254 QPGEARQNKDS
-265 GRTFTVKDIDFDDF
+265 GRTFTVNDVDDDF

-305 KAGITGTDQY
+305 KAGITGTDLY

-332 DLASQKIVVA
+332 DLSSKKIVLA
-342 QIDGTNLTKDNTN
+342 QVDGTNLTKDNTK

-379 KYDDASS
+379 KYDDTSS

-405 ALVLAEAGAANSMN
+405 ALVMAEAGAANSMN

-632 LSLAHEFQGD
+632 LSLGHEFQGD

-663 WVEYGIGFNNKLSK
+663 WIEYGIGFNNQLSK

>member
-1 MMMKKTGKLGRQVLH
+1 MKKTGKLGRQVLH

-22 VLCAGGLFASGNAE
+22 VLCAGGLFATGNAE

-56 ISADQFNP
+56 ISADQFNA
-64 GQDAGLIITTS
+64 GQNAGLFITTS
-75 DPDASSW
+75 DPKAQY
-82 GVDVGTVNFNGA
+82 GADVGTVDFNGA

-99 STDAGVKSA
+99 STASA
-108 LSIDKTRADIGTL
+108 LFIDGTKVFDGTL

-134 QYAIYIQDDSGGT
+134 QYAIYIQDNRGT
-147 GRYLTLDINTNGNS
+147 NASCTLNINPNGKS
-161 TVQITGDI
+161 TVRITGDI
-169 YGQKEQGQY
+169 YPEISQGGTDR
-178 QNLEVNINLNLT
+178 VVNLNLA
-190 NERSYWAGD
+190 NEQSYWAGD
-199 FVSPGNG
+199 IDDEHLTEKKLN
-206 FRTDLRLSNGAVW
+206 TNLKLSNGAVW
-219 YPGKD
+219 YTGKD
-224 VYKINSTPNW
+224 AYKINTE
-234 SDDDQ
+234 SDDI
-239 FTIESDGGIIDIYHS
+239 FTIKSDSGIIDIYHS
-254 QPGEARQNKES
+254 QPGEARQNKDS
-265 GRTFTVKDIDFDDF
+265 GRTFTVNDVDDDF

-315 YIQIVADPSI
+315 YIQLVADPSI

-332 DLASQKIVVA
+332 DLASKKIVLA
-342 QIDGTNLTKDNTN
+342 QVDGTNLTKDNTK

-379 KYDDASS
+379 KYDDTSS

-405 ALVLAEAGAANSMN
+405 ALVMAEAGAANSMN

-663 WVEYGIGFNNKLSK
+663 WIEYGIGFNNQLSK

>member
-1 MMMKKTGKLGRQVLH
+1 MKKTGKLGRQVLH

-22 VLCAGGLFASGNAE
+22 VLCAGGLFATGNAE

-56 ISADQFNP
+56 ISADQFNA
-64 GQDAGLIITTS
+64 GQNAGLFITTS
-75 DPDASSW
+75 DPKAQY
-82 GVDVGTVNFNGA
+82 GADVGTVDFNGA

-99 STDAGVKSA
+99 STASA
-108 LSIDKTRADIGTL
+108 LFIDGTKVFDGTL

-134 QYAIYIQDDSGGT
+134 QYAIYIQDNRGT
-147 GRYLTLDINTNGNS
+147 NASCTLNINPNGKS
-161 TVQITGDI
+161 TVRITGDI
-169 YGQKEQGQY
+169 YPEISQGGTDR
-178 QNLEVNINLNLT
+178 VVNLNLA
-190 NERSYWAGD
+190 NEQSYWAGD
-199 FVSPGNG
+199 IDDEHLTEKKLN
-206 FRTDLRLSNGAVW
+206 TNLKLSNGAVW
-219 YPGKD
+219 YTGKD
-224 VYKINSTPNW
+224 AYKINTE
-234 SDDDQ
+234 SDDI
-239 FTIESDGGIIDIYHS
+239 FTIKSDSGIIDIYHS
-254 QPGEARQNKES
+254 QPGEARQNKDS
-265 GRTFTVKDIDFDDF
+265 GRTFTVNDVDDDF

-332 DLASQKIVVA
+332 DLASKKIVLA
-342 QIDGTNLTKDNTN
+342 QVDGTNLTKDNTK

-379 KYDDASS
+379 KYDDTSS

-405 ALVLAEAGAANSMN
+405 ALVMAEAGAANSMN

-632 LSLAHEFQGD
+632 LLLAHEFQGD

-663 WVEYGIGFNNKLSK
+663 WIEYGIGFNNQLSK

>member
-22 VLCAGGLFASGNAE
+22 VLCAGGLFATGNAE

-56 ISADQFNP
+56 ISADQFNA
-64 GQDAGLIITTS
+64 GQNAGLFIKTS
-75 DPDASSW
+75 DPKAQY
-82 GVDVGTVNFNGA
+82 GADVGTVDFNGA

-99 STDAGVKSA
+99 STASA
-108 LSIDKTRADIGTL
+108 LFIDGTKVFDGTL

-134 QYAIYIQDDSGGT
+134 QYAIYIQDNRGT
-147 GRYLTLDINTNGNS
+147 NASCTLNINPNGKS
-161 TVQITGDI
+161 TVRITGDI
-169 YGQKEQGQY
+169 YPEISQGGTDR
-178 QNLEVNINLNLT
+178 VVNLNLT
-190 NERSYWAGD
+190 NEQSYWAGD
-199 FVSPGNG
+199 IDDEHLTEKKLN
-206 FRTDLRLSNGAVW
+206 TNLKLSNGAVW
-219 YPGKD
+219 YTGKD
-224 VYKINSTPNW
+224 AYKINTE
-234 SDDDQ
+234 SDDI
-239 FTIESDGGIIDIYHS
+239 FTIKSDSGIIDIYHS
-254 QPGEARQNKES
+254 QPGEARQNKDS
-265 GRTFTVKDIDFDDF
+265 GRTFTVNDVDDDF

-332 DLASQKIVVA
+332 DLASKKIVVA
-342 QIDGTNLTKDNTN
+342 QVDGTNLTKDNTK

-379 KYDDASS
+379 KYDDTSS

-405 ALVLAEAGAANSMN
+405 ALVMAEAGAANSMN

-663 WVEYGIGFNNKLSK
+663 WIEYGIGFNNQLSK